1 MPPALLS
8 SPAHTA
14 SGLAAS
20 VRADGFAPADVR
32 QALAQLLAS
41 KEFCK
46 AQRTSRLIRFLIEKE
61 LAGEVN
67 ETGEYAIGVEVF
79 DRDPLAYST
88 AEDPIVR
95 VQVGR
100 LRDRLKAYYATSG
113 AKAELR
119 FSIPIGSYMPIISR
133 HDGAESQYP
142 RAHLLGVAP
151 LTNFIVDDRGVAF
164 VQGLN
169 EELSHQL
176 FKAFGQKIVSH
187 TFAPPHAAPMAW
199 VPARTA
205 VSHVLEGSVRA
216 NGDLVRT
223 SVRLVDAAAGCIAWS
238 EQFDR
243 RIPFSIDLQEE
254 LAVAVCSALKLYFEQ
269 G

>member
-1 MPPALLS
+1 MRPALL
-8 SPAHTA
+8 PPPEHTPP
-14 SGLAAS
+14 GLPAS
-20 VRADGFAPADVR
+20 VLADGVAPADVR

-46 AQRTSRLIRFLIEKE
+46 AQRTSRLLRFLIEKE

-67 ETGEYAIGVEVF
+67 ETAEYAIGIEVF
-79 DRDPLAYST
+79 DRDPVAYST

-100 LRDRLKAYYATSG
+100 LRDRLKVYYASSG
-113 AKAELR
+113 AKAKLR

-133 HDGAESQYP
+133 HDGGESQYP

-151 LTNFIVDDRGVAF
+151 LTNFIHDDNGVAF
-164 VQGLN
+164 VHGLN

-187 TFAPPHAAPMAW
+187 TFALPLAAPMPR
-199 VPARTA
+199 VPAGTS

-216 NGDLVRT
+216 NGDLIRT
-223 SVRLVDAAAGCIAWS
+223 SIRLVDAAAGCIAWS

-243 RIPFSIDLQEE
+243 RAPFSIDLQEE
-254 LAVAVCSALKLYFEQ
+254 VAVAVCDALKVYFEQ

>member
-1 MPPALLS
+1 MPPGLPVS
-8 SPAHTA
+8 VFTH
-14 SGLAAS
+14 GLA
-20 VRADGFAPADVR
+20 PTDVR

-46 AQRTSRLIRFLIEKE
+46 AQRMSRLIRFLIEKE

-67 ETGEYAIGVEVF
+67 ETGEYAIGIEVF
-79 DRDPLAYST
+79 DRDPVTYST
-88 AEDPIVR
+88 AEDPTVR

-113 AKAELR
+113 AEAGLR
-119 FSIPIGSYMPIISR
+119 FSIPMGSYMPIISR
-133 HDGAESQYP
+133 HEGESPYP

-151 LTNFIVDDRGVAF
+151 LTNFILDQNGVAF
-164 VQGLN
+164 TQGLN

-187 TFAPPHAAPMAW
+187 TFTVPHAAPAARI
-199 VPARTA
+199 PAATS

-216 NGDLVRT
+216 NSGMIRT
-223 SVRLVDAAAGCIAWS
+223 SMRLVDAAAGCIAWS

-243 RIPFSIDLQEE
+243 RDPFSIDLQEA
-254 LAVAVCSALKLYFEQ
+254 LAVAICNALKLYFEQ